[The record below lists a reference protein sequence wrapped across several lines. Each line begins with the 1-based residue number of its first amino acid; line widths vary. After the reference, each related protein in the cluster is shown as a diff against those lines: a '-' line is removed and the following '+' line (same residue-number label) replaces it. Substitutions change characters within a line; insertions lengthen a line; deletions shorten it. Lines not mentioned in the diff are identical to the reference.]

1 MHFAVI
7 GAGNMGCVYGG
18 NLARIGQEVSLI
30 DVWDA
35 HVRAIQQDGLRM
47 TGLKGSYTV
56 RPRASTVPAEIQGD
70 APKAG
75 RNDPCPC
82 GSGKKYKKCHGA

>member
-30 DVWDA
+30 DVWEEHVDA
-35 HVRAIQQDGLRM
+35 IRG
-47 TGLKGSYTV
+47 TGCK
-56 RPRASTVPAEIQGD
+56 
-70 APKAG
+70 
-75 RNDPCPC
+75 CP
-82 GSGKKYKKCHGA
+82 G

>member
-35 HVRAIQQDGLRM
+35 HVRAIQQDGLQM
-47 TGLKGSYTV
+47 TGLTMWPGS
-56 RPRASTVPAEIQGD
+56 RHGESPREV
-70 APKAG
+70 
-75 RNDPCPC
+75 
-82 GSGKKYKKCHGA
+82 YGATEA